1 MADEKQYSG
10 TVFALAKGEYPAG
23 VIRAEGEE
31 FEFTG
36 KLGRWMETPEQRSKR
51 AAEAARAAD
60 AKKKADA
67 PPATPP
73 APKATT

>member
-1 MADEKQYSG
+1 MADDRQYSG

-51 AAEAARAAD
+51 VAEATRLVD
-60 AKKKADA
+60 AKKKAEV
-67 PPATPP
+67 PPAAL